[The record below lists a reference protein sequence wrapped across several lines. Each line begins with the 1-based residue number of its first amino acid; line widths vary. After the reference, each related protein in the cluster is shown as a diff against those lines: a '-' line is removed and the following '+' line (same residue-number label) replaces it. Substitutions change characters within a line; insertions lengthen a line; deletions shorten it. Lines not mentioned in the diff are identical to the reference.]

1 MKRAFL
7 FLAVLLF
14 AITTEVIAANG
25 VLGPHPMTYEAAT
38 PSGYGKVEVTSNPEY
53 TGGWIE
59 LTSET
64 GGKNMIHGSVT
75 YMSIW
80 FYFVPSGNYTVTDMS
95 DDHTVTINGYGQISI
110 GDVVT
115 FYNGGHIGFKTKN

>member
-1 MKRAFL
+1 
-7 FLAVLLF
+7 
-14 AITTEVIAANG
+14 
-25 VLGPHPMTYEAAT
+25 
-38 PSGYGKVEVTSNPEY
+38 
-53 TGGWIE
+53 
-59 LTSET
+59 
-64 GGKNMIHGSVT
+64 
-75 YMSIW
+75 MSIW

>member
-1 MKRAFL
+1 MP
-7 FLAVLLF
+7 
-14 AITTEVIAANG
+14 ITTEVIAANG

-38 PSGYGKVEVTSNPEY
+38 PSGYGKVVVTSNPEY